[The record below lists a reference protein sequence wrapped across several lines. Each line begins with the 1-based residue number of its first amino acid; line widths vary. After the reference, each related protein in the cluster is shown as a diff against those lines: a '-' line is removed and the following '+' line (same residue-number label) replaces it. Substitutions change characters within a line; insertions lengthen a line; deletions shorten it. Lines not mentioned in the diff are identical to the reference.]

1 MLSSLTIAI
10 IASIFLFL
18 INLIQKKQN
27 FLLDKISINEKHK
40 VLLITRNK
48 IPLSG
53 IFYFLPVIS
62 SLTFSYNIYL
72 SFICG
77 LIFCIGFMS
86 DSKFSSSPKVRL
98 ILQLFVI
105 LIFLFLNKEL
115 TIDTRINFL
124 NNLLQKE
131 FFRIVIISFF
141 FLVLI
146 NGFNFIDGVNNL
158 CSLNFLII
166 LIFLF
171 IFSKDQKLLILSNEI
186 FTLIIFLFVFV
197 LYNFFGKNFLGDGGV
212 YGLGFFIGYLCIIYA
227 SLDDSISP
235 YFIANLLWYPAFE
248 NLFSIIRRTLSKRK
262 NYLPD
267 NKHLHQLLFIFLKN
281 KKWIKKKYLLSSFVG
296 ILINLYLLIG
306 YYIGYTNHSE
316 TYFQIILIFIN
327 ITIYL
332 FIYYKLENSK
342 DV

>member
-1 MLSSLTIAI
+1 MLYSFIIAI
-10 IASIFLFL
+10 IASLFLFFV
-18 INLIQKKQN
+18 NLIQKKYN
-27 FLLDKISINEKHK
+27 FLLDKIGVNEQHK
-40 VLLITRNK
+40 VLLITENK

-62 SLTFSYNIYL
+62 TLTFSHNIYL
-72 SFICG
+72 SFFCG
-77 LIFCIGFMS
+77 LFFCIGFIS
-86 DSKFSSSPKVRL
+86 DSKFSGSPKVRL
-98 ILQLFVI
+98 ILQLFVL

-115 TIDTRINFL
+115 TIDTRIDFL

-131 FFRIVIISFF
+131 FLRIVIISFF

-197 LYNFFGKNFLGDGGV
+197 IYNFFGRNFLGDGGV
-212 YGLGFFIGYLCIIYA
+212 YGLGFFIGYLCIIFT
-227 SLDDSISP
+227 SLNDSISP

-248 NLFSIIRRTLSKRK
+248 NLFSIIRRTLGRRK

-281 KKWIKKKYLLSSFVG
+281 KRWVEKKYLLSSFIG
-296 ILINLYLLIG
+296 ILINLYLFVG
-306 YYIGYTNHSE
+306 YYIGYTYHSE

-327 ITIYL
+327 INIYL
-332 FIYYKLENSK
+332 FVYYKLENSK
-342 DV
+342 DD